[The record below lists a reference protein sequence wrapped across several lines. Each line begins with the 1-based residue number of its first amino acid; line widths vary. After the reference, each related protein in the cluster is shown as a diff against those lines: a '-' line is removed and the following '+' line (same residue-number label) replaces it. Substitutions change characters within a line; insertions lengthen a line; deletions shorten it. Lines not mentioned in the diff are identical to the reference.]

1 MIVNLNIC
9 IIYDMVD
16 SGQCFQVIS
25 SVKVDELSPENL
37 FSVHPVMTETGL
49 DASRQIGK
57 MTGERK
63 S

>member
-1 MIVNLNIC
+1 MIRLI
-9 IIYDMVD
+9 VD
-16 SGQCFQVIS
+16 WLVDCAQVIS